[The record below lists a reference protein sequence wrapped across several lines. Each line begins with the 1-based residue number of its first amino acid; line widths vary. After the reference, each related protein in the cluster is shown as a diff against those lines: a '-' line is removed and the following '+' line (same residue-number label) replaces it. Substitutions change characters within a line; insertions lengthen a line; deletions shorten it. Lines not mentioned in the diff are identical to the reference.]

1 MDQDR
6 LAERYRRYID
16 CLNERRWD
24 DLPEFLEETVTYN
37 GEPWTAA
44 EYRDGR
50 IDDFDRI
57 PDLRAREVLAVAPL
71 LALMVFLG
79 FYPKPLT
86 DVITPAV
93 DATMQDAGFTD
104 PAPTQGDGEP
114 AAAPTR

>member
-1 MDQDR
+1 MRGRTFAFVGSVVR
-6 LAERYRRYID
+6 LVLA
-16 CLNERRWD
+16 L
-24 DLPEFLEETVTYN
+24 
-37 GEPWTAA
+37 
-44 EYRDGR
+44 
-50 IDDFDRI
+50 
-57 PDLRAREVLAVAPL
+57 VLAVAPL

>member
-1 MDQDR
+1 MIDR
-6 LAERYRRYID
+6 QTQRLLRAHI
-16 CLNERRWD
+16 
-24 DLPEFLEETVTYN
+24 
-37 GEPWTAA
+37 A
-44 EYRDGR
+44 GR
-50 IDDFDRI
+50 SHQRA
-57 PDLRAREVLAVAPL
+57 DLRAREVLAVAPL